1 MLSQTAQFL
10 ADISGFEATSI
21 FTQESLDT
29 THVLSPFI
37 LAGVDRLGRSGQGR
51 REIIFLLW
59 WRLHWDNSP
68 VEMRTIWDWHLG
80 QQVNI

>member
-1 MLSQTAQFL
+1 MSQTAQFL
-10 ADISGFEATSI
+10 ANISGFEATSI